1 VVFSNTFLK
10 KLHEGLKG
18 ARCIRLHD
26 VFAVHLT
33 FFFVFFIEGKKSIAE
48 SKDAS
53 SGLRLHLH
61 RRLRNH
67 QITENRHQLS
77 VVFNLNVRAELVH

>member
-1 VVFSNTFLK
+1 MVFSNTLLK

-18 ARCIRLHD
+18 AGGIRLHD

-53 SGLRLHLH
+53 SGLGLHLH
-61 RRLRNH
+61 RRLLNH
-67 QITENRHQLS
+67 QITEDRHQLT
-77 VVFNLNVRAELVH
+77 VVFNLNVRAKLVH